1 MKERLEEIK
10 ERKQEIRTQLD
21 DVKEIEKVEELSK
34 EADALSAE
42 EKELQLRSKREVLAK
57 SLEKDSTEAKEIIK
71 MEERKMN
78 EKEIRNSKKYIDAY
92 AEYIKTGKSE
102 EVRSLLTTNVENG
115 TIAVPDFVYDVVKTA
130 WDKNEIMSL
139 VTKSELKGNV
149 KVQFE
154 ISGSDAVVHKEGG
167 AAVTE
172 EELKEGIVTIV
183 PSNIKKWISISD
195 EVMDLRGEKFLQY
208 IYSELTYK
216 ITKKAADQLVGLIK
230 ALPVTATTTSP
241 SANKVVMAPAAV
253 TIATA
258 VANLSDEAANPVI
271 IMNKLTYATFKA
283 VQYANN
289 YAVDIFEGLNVKFNN
304 SLPAYD
310 AASDEAVYAIVG
322 DLGHGTLANF
332 PNGTE
337 TVEFKFD
344 ELSRK
349 KEDLVE
355 ILGKEYVGLGVVADK
370 SFALLTK
377 PKASS
382 TQTGK

>member
-57 SLEKDSTEAKEIIK
+57 SLEKDSTEAKELIK

-377 PKASS
+377 PKASN

>member
-57 SLEKDSTEAKEIIK
+57 SLEKDSTEAKELIK

-377 PKASS
+377 PKTSN
-382 TQTGK
+382 TETGK

>member
-57 SLEKDSTEAKEIIK
+57 SLEKDSTEAKELIK

-230 ALPVTATTTSP
+230 ALPATASQTSP
-241 SANKVVMAPAAV
+241 SANKVAMAPAAV

-377 PKASS
+377 PKASN

>member
-10 ERKQEIRTQLD
+10 KRKQEIRTQLD

-57 SLEKDSTEAKEIIK
+57 SLEKDSTEAKELIK